1 MVACRAHLVAGTDQT
16 VLSAHVILAVLTVDE
31 YTSTDEQNLFQK
43 LSLLR
48 SVAQKVKES
57 VGNDKPFIA
66 RPSREA
72 RDLLRELSDGSLDG
86 LF

>member
-1 MVACRAHLVAGTDQT
+1 MVVCRAHLAAGTDQT
-16 VLSAHVILAVLTVDE
+16 VLSAHVVLAVLAVDE
-31 YTSTDEQNLFQK
+31 YTSTDKQNLFQK

-48 SVAQKVKES
+48 SIAQKVKES
-57 VGNDKPFIA
+57 VGNDKPFIT

-72 RDLLRELSDGSLDG
+72 RDLLKELDDGNLDG

>member
-1 MVACRAHLVAGTDQT
+1 MTCRAHLAAGTDQT

-31 YTSTDEQNLFQK
+31 YTSIEQNLFQK

-72 RDLLRELSDGSLDG
+72 RDLLRELGDESLDG